1 MENKPQCETCRHN
14 VKLSSCGACI
24 DEGAKLI
31 DKISID
37 LGAEIIN
44 PEDEINK
51 YKYYCKIIMTYPED
65 FNEIDPFNCKYYLN
79 SCLGFK

>member
-1 MENKPQCETCRHN
+1 MEKKLQCETCKHN
-14 VKLSSCGACI
+14 ARLSSCGACI
-24 DEGAKLI
+24 DEGAKII
-31 DKISID
+31 DKIAID
-37 LGAEIIN
+37 LGAEIVN

-51 YKYYCKIIMTYPED
+51 YKYYCKIIINYPED